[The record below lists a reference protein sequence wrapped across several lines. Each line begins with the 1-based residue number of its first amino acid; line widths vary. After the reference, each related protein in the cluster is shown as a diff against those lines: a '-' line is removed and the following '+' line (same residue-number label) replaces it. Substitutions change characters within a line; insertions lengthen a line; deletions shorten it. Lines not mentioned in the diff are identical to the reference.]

1 MKLGKKR
8 IHIAP
13 VGFEIDRVVIP
24 AVDNKADKVFLLV
37 HNNKK
42 NLLGLET
49 MVVGVG
55 RCFPA

>member
-42 NLLGLET
+42 EDYSIYLNT
-49 MVVGVG
+49 FYV
-55 RCFPA
+55 